1 MEATATASDGD
12 VILDNPRAGLTFP
25 MCFASYCALIVR
37 DICSQNNSVGGL
49 SVRDVRAKSLC
60 VRCNTQAIW
69 PASPCVHTHA
79 LCVSECSQTTK
90 ASSLNYKR
98 LCLGVCVCHI
108 TSFHHYNEPATVV
121 TQI

>member
-12 VILDNPRAGLTFP
+12 VIYLTIPGLTFP

-98 LCLGVCVCHI
+98 LCLGVCVCVTYPHFII
-108 TSFHHYNEPATVV
+108 TMI
-121 TQI
+121 Q